1 MITVTDLKGA
11 TMAGRHEMQ
20 SFYEM
25 RTVLERMRDEAD
37 IMLRFMD
44 ATGLALGS
52 PRAKRASTNGHAK
65 QVDINTLK
73 KHAAKMF
80 ESRQPKRSK
89 KTVEATTPAE
99 ESLLEPDENY
109 VTVMEAA
116 KLLKMSDANIR
127 LMMGDGR
134 LPKPVYT
141 RRGSKKRPGAKLKVM
156 VIPKADVIAY
166 RDAQKAAAN

>member
-1 MITVTDLKGA
+1 
-11 TMAGRHEMQ
+11 MQ

-37 IMLRFMD
+37 TMLRFMD
-44 ATGLALGS
+44 ATGLALGQA
-52 PRAKRASTNGHAK
+52 RAKRATTNGHGK
-65 QVDINTLK
+65 QININTLK

-80 ESRQPKRSK
+80 ESRPPTKRSK
-89 KTVEATTPAE
+89 KMIEATGKPAE

-127 LMMGDGR
+127 LMIGDGR
-134 LPKPVYT
+134 LPKATYM
-141 RRGSKKRPGAKLKVM
+141 RRGSKKRPNAKLKVM
-156 VIPKADVIAY
+156 VIPKADVVAY
-166 RDAQKAAAN
+166 RDTQKQATN